1 MERRMTTRQEEQ
13 NKISHSFHKTSQRMR
28 LNPRQSMKWKKR
40 QRNPRAQQQNIIM
53 RTSWEAKVNR
63 GDHTESI
70 TWSITIVILFFDILR
85 KQTHKAY
92 PFDVILLILSCLDKR
107 CWMTCHGIFSSLVSS
122 HSTDDKDERD
132 NRFISFER
140 LHSRLKSFHDENFS
154 RWSWTRINAA
164 SYISRETTLHRA
176 FLMIATFHE
185 RVKDKGLTNYT
196 IT

>member
-85 KQTHKAY
+85 KQASKTDTQGLSLRCHSVDSFVPWQAML
-92 PFDVILLILSCLDKR
+92 DDMSWDLLFSCLVTLDRRQRWKR
-107 CWMTCHGIFSSLVSS
+107 QQIH
-122 HSTDDKDERD
+122 
-132 NRFISFER
+132 FI
-140 LHSRLKSFHDENFS
+140 
-154 RWSWTRINAA
+154 W
-164 SYISRETTLHRA
+164 ETTLSPQIISRRELFA
-176 FLMIATFHE
+176 MIMNENKRCIVYLA
-185 RVKDKGLTNYT
+185 RDYT
-196 IT
+196 A